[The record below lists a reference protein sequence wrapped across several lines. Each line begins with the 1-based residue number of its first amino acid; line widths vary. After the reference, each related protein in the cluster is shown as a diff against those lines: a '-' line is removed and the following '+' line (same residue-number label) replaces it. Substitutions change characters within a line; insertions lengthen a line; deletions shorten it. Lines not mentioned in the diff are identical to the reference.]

1 MGTDSNRFG
10 DSTGMENSTK
20 AKRSNRAVNSDRG
33 RELVCGW
40 IFLPD
45 QGMLMGYRISKG
57 LAHHN
62 NTKSYRYENCVGW
75 LF

>member
-1 MGTDSNRFG
+1 MGTDSNRSG

-20 AKRSNRAVNSDRG
+20 AKRSNRAVNSDIGENCMWVDFSTRPRNANG
-33 RELVCGW
+33 
-40 IFLPD
+40 IQNF
-45 QGMLMGYRISKG
+45 KG
-57 LAHHN
+57 LAHCN